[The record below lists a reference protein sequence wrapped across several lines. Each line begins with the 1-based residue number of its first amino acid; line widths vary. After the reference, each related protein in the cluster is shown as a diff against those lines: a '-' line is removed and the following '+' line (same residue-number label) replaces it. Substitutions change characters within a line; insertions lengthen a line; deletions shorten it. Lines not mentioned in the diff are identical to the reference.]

1 MPDYSEHIMKNW
13 EWCEQYRSRMGNE
26 NYWKYV
32 NSVYELFTTI
42 SPGKFFSIE
51 KNVKPEN
58 RDLFIKIC
66 CRFMQEQ
73 FMSDHKEDFC
83 HSFNAECTE
92 VKCMS
97 LQFSGKSNKN
107 NSVK

>member
-13 EWCEQYRSRMGNE
+13 EWGEQYRSRLGKE

-32 NSVYELFTTI
+32 NDVLDMLSNMKPDSY
-42 SPGKFFSIE
+42 FSIE

-58 RDLFIKIC
+58 RDLFIKVC

-73 FMSDHKEDFC
+73 FMSDQPRDFC
-83 HSFNAECTE
+83 HSFNANCTE
-92 VKCMS
+92 VQCIKLHYS
-97 LQFSGKSNKN
+97 KK
-107 NSVK
+107 